1 MRSEAI
7 FDRYRFD
14 SEIHRQL
21 KVLSRQPA
29 INTMIT
35 TALSTNKLSFK
46 AVSDLE
52 STAEQ
57 QAAAKQT
64 TRRQLVKSEENVIF
78 RN

>member
-57 QAAAKQT
+57 QASSQADNQTAACEE
-64 TRRQLVKSEENVIF
+64 RRKRYF
-78 RN
+78 